1 MIEVALDFEEWQ
13 RVLGVLATAPW
24 STANPLIMK
33 IGDQL
38 RARAE
43 MEAAKRD
50 AAAKR
55 GNGVDEEAAQGGRP
69 A

>member
-1 MIEVALDFEEWQ
+1 MIEVRLDFEEWQ

-38 RARAE
+38 RQGAELAARRE
-43 MEAAKRD
+43 EAAR
-50 AAAKR
+50 R
-55 GNGVDEEAAQGGRP
+55 GNGVDTEVSP
-69 A
+69 HS